1 MPKKYF
7 LELKVLSLEHFAFDT
22 ELITLLHMYS
32 LYSMLGRI
40 LQQSFMLNFSS
51 QGFYRGVEEGR
62 RSGIYTSVYECTFT

>member
-7 LELKVLSLEHFAFDT
+7 LELKVLSLEHFVFHM
-22 ELITLLHMYS
+22 ELTTLLLMYF
-32 LYSMLGRI
+32 LYSMLGKI
-40 LQQSFMLNFSS
+40 LEQSFMLNFSS

>member
-7 LELKVLSLEHFAFDT
+7 LELEVLSLEHFAFDT
-22 ELITLLHMYS
+22 ELTTLLHMYS

>member
-22 ELITLLHMYS
+22 ELTTLLHMYS

-51 QGFYRGVEEGR
+51 QGFCRRVEEGR
-62 RSGIYTSVYECTFT
+62 SSGIYTSLYECTFT

>member
-22 ELITLLHMYS
+22 ELTTLLHMYS

-51 QGFYRGVEEGR
+51 QGFCRGVEEGR
-62 RSGIYTSVYECTFT
+62 RSGIYTSLYECTFA